1 VQRTKLESM
10 KKNLVENI
18 ATLNALDENIKK
30 LADAITE
37 FTTTRASLEE
47 KSKKAQNAFTEAN
60 AKIEPVEKE
69 IQKAETLYKKS
80 VDAVVKGLRDNGFDS
95 EEQAKTLFLDE
106 DEVNELN
113 SVC

>member
-1 VQRTKLESM
+1 M
-10 KKNLVENI
+10 
-18 ATLNALDENIKK
+18 AL
-30 LADAITE
+30 T
-37 FTTTRASLEE
+37 EE

>member
-1 VQRTKLESM
+1 MLKLNLW
-10 KKNLVENI
+10 KK
-18 ATLNALDENIKK
+18 
-30 LADAITE
+30 
-37 FTTTRASLEE
+37 
-47 KSKKAQNAFTEAN
+47 KSKKT
-60 AKIEPVEKE
+60 
-69 IQKAETLYKKS
+69 ETLYKKS

>member
-1 VQRTKLESM
+1 M
-10 KKNLVENI
+10 
-18 ATLNALDENIKK
+18 
-30 LADAITE
+30 
-37 FTTTRASLEE
+37 
-47 KSKKAQNAFTEAN
+47 
-60 AKIEPVEKE
+60 EKE

-95 EEQAKTLFLDE
+95 EEQAKPLFLDE